1 MNKFEE
7 ITNDIDIIIGEDN
20 IREILRK
27 RKLRIYWGT
36 TPSSFFHIYHIIPL
50 LQIKKFVDN
59 DCDVKILLAD
69 IHAYLDM
76 VSKSTEIISFEV
88 LEHRTDIHHKII
100 KYFLDFFKINLN
112 NVFFIQGTS
121 YQTREE
127 YTMDVFKFNALC
139 KVSQLKKAGEKI
151 LIQNEDTDPL
161 MTSLLYPTLQALDIE
176 YLDTD
181 VFYGDSNQKGICM
194 LANDV
199 LEKMGY
205 SKKGYLLSDMYSN
218 LKNMD
223 KISMIDSYEKISEK
237 INRMNLQDILYLIE
251 YIIFEICVIKN
262 ISLNIAKYYF
272 NNFDDMTEK
281 CKERKIL
288 ISDIKTG
295 VINFFEQI
303 IDPIR
308 SEFLNEPDLIQKL
321 IDAKYLTK
329 KVEKYK
335 D

>member
-1 MNKFEE
+1 MNKFDE
-7 ITNDIDIIIGEDN
+7 ITMDIDIVIGEEYIKD
-20 IREILRK
+20 IIEK
-27 RKLRIYWGT
+27 RNLRIYWGT
-36 TPSSFFHIYHIIPL
+36 TPCSFFHIYHIIPL
-50 LQIKKFVDN
+50 LKIKNFVDN
-59 DCDVKILLAD
+59 DCEVKILLAD
-69 IHAYLDM
+69 LHAYLDL
-76 VSKSTEIISFEV
+76 VSKSDEIINFEV
-88 LEHRTDIHHKII
+88 LEHRTEIHHKII
-100 KYFLDFFKINLN
+100 KYFLDFFKINLSN
-112 NVFFIQGTS
+112 IFFVQGTS

-139 KVSQLKKAGEKI
+139 KVSQLKKAGETI
-151 LIQNEDTDPL
+151 LIQDNELDPL

-218 LKNMD
+218 LKNME
-223 KISMIDSYEKISEK
+223 KISMIDSYENIFEK
-237 INRMNLQDILYLIE
+237 INRMKLQDVLYLIE

-262 ISLNIAKYYF
+262 ILLNIGGYNF
-272 NNFDDMTEK
+272 NNFDDMSEK
-281 CKERKIL
+281 YKERNIL
-288 ISDIKTG
+288 ISDIKKG
-295 VINFFEQI
+295 VITFFEEI
-303 IDPIR
+303 INPIR

-329 KVEKYK
+329 KS
-335 D
+335 